1 LILFLFRIEKSWER
15 PWFSFQSPAGVSRA
29 ICQSCLNF
37 EKRARALILVD
48 GDTKEIGRHLLSLMH
63 QLDIAYTRLCM
74 LNAGLIKLWTEMRR
88 KLNLWKKAIDVVPP
102 RLDFLHFEFPGW
114 CQRNKER
121 PFFPTRIDRFYNG
134 KERKIKVSTVW
145 DEIENTRRDFGECNA
160 SWSSLSLY
168 GTKE

>member
-1 LILFLFRIEKSWER
+1 MSVVFKFWKT
-15 PWFSFQSPAGVSRA
+15 
-29 ICQSCLNF
+29 
-37 EKRARALILVD
+37 RARANISWRRYERNWATPIIAD
-48 GDTKEIGRHLLSLMH
+48 ASTRHSL
-63 QLDIAYTRLCM
+63 YTSVCM

-121 PFFPTRIDRFYNG
+121 PFFPTWRIDRFFNG

-145 DEIENTRRDFGECNA
+145 DEIDSPRFRWMQCLLKL
-160 SWSSLSLY
+160 SLSLRHKRIGY
-168 GTKE
+168 IGRNWVHWCNNSI